1 MPSSDDVRTSSPRPL
16 QETFSWGPGRYQ
28 LDASTPRHADGSCS
42 NAVSEAVTSALAE
55 LKSAWADSSYE
66 IDEVSISTSTVDP
79 DFILVSVMFICTIKG
94 T

>member
-1 MPSSDDVRTSSPRPL
+1 
-16 QETFSWGPGRYQ
+16 
-28 LDASTPRHADGSCS
+28 
-42 NAVSEAVTSALAE
+42 VSEAVTSALAE